1 MRTVISVFW
10 LFLLGLLWSSSAMS
24 EIRKPAVAGG
34 FYPIEKDKLQWTVKE
49 YLKNVKDIPKI
60 DGQII
65 ALIVPHAG
73 YVYSG
78 QVAAYSYKLLEQSS
92 VHTVI
97 LCGPSHRYGFRGLS
111 VYGPGVIW
119 ETPLGKV
126 VCNDNLC
133 SQLLNYDKRIVKL
146 PDAHR
151 AEHSLEVQLPF
162 LQVVLDSFQ
171 IVPIVMGYQ
180 DSETISLLSK
190 ALSTL
195 PFDTSTVFIAST
207 DWQHYRPAEEGWKMD
222 SLGMNC
228 VQQLD
233 PDRLE
238 RMIESGRVEMCGGGP
253 AIAVIRA
260 AMAKGAN
267 RVKILRYGDSGDI
280 TGDKSSVVGYVAAV
294 LYKSSTGSDKKIL
307 PKAGENTTEQNWQ
320 LTEEE
325 KKTLLTIARQSI
337 TSYLTKKVIPEFTVT
352 GKLAEPGAAFV
363 TLEENNQLRGCIG
376 HTMAVDPLYKTVSI
390 CAIQAA
396 VADPR
401 FPPVQPSEIDKLHIE
416 ISWLTPLQEVKSL
429 DEIKVGRDG
438 LMITLGNKR
447 GLLLPQVATEYG
459 WDRTQ
464 FLENTCRKAGLPPD
478 AYKLPDVKI
487 EKFQAIVFGEE

>member
-1 MRTVISVFW
+1 MW
-10 LFLLGLLWSSSAMS
+10 MFLLGLFCTGSVIA
-24 EIRKPAVAGG
+24 EIREPAVAGG
-34 FYPIEKDKLQWTVKE
+34 FYPADKDKLQWTVNE
-49 YLKNVKDIPKI
+49 YLKNVVELPEI
-60 DGQII
+60 DGQVI

-78 QVAAYSYKLLEQSS
+78 QVAAYGFKLLEHSS

-97 LCGPSHRYGFRGLS
+97 LCGPSHRYGFRGMS
-111 VYGPGVIW
+111 VYGPGVTW
-119 ETPLGKV
+119 QTPLGKV
-126 VCNDNLC
+126 TCKDNLC
-133 SQLLNYDKRIVKL
+133 NQLLRYDKRIVKL
-146 PDAHR
+146 PEAHR

-180 DSETISLLSK
+180 DSETIALLSEALK
-190 ALSTL
+190 AL
-195 PFDTSTVFIAST
+195 PFDSTSVFIAST
-207 DWQHYRPAEEGWKMD
+207 DWQHYRPAETGWKMD
-222 SLGMNC
+222 SLGMDC

-253 AIAVIRA
+253 AVAVIRA
-260 AMAKGAN
+260 AIARGAN

-294 LYKSSTGSDKKIL
+294 LYKSSTGSDKKNL
-307 PKAGENTTEQNWQ
+307 PETGEKTMDENQADQHWQ

-337 TSYLTKKVIPEFTVT
+337 TSYLTKKVVPEFEVT
-352 GKLAEPGAAFV
+352 GRLAEPAAAFV
-363 TLEENNQLRGCIG
+363 TLEEHNQLRGCIG

-401 FPPVQPSEIDKLHIE
+401 FPPVEPSEIDKLHIE

-438 LMITLGNKR
+438 LMITRGNKR

-487 EKFQAIVFGEE
+487 EKFQAVVFGEE